1 MSDGLIIVS
10 TVSALFLLGVFS
22 LIMDSI
28 YSRSDE
34 VVYVKRKTKPIKTEE
49 VIKYDILEE

>member
-34 VVYVKRKTKPIKTEE
+34 VVYVKRKTKPIKIEK
-49 VIKYDILEE
+49 VIEYDILEE

>member
-10 TVSALFLLGVFS
+10 TVAALFLLGVFS

-49 VIKYDILEE
+49 VIKYDIL